1 MAVTVIVFRVNMV
14 KVVRLCRCL
23 VHDVSQ
29 NNTPYS
35 YANKSMSCY
44 INEVAE
50 KECTHMIAKI
60 EMTKK
65 G

>member
-1 MAVTVIVFRVNMV
+1 MV
-14 KVVRLCRCL
+14 KVVRLCGCL

-35 YANKSMSCY
+35 YANKSMSCC